1 MECAAAAILICAT
14 GAALA
19 ELAAEILS
27 ICVPAGA
34 AALTVLAAAVLR
46 SLRRARTART
56 APVPVGGPR
65 AVRLA
70 ASTADQ
76 LVRRVSSVRSA
87 AWTSDSPAPRSGGR
101 AQARIRR
108 SSRESTARTSG

>member
-1 MECAAAAILICAT
+1 MAAIMIGAHARATWRASLAAVRAKAYQRAQRGVECAAAAILICAA

-46 SLRRARTART
+46 SLRRARTVRT
-56 APVPVGGPR
+56 RTG
-65 AVRLA
+65 
-70 ASTADQ
+70 T
-76 LVRRVSSVRSA
+76 
-87 AWTSDSPAPRSGGR
+87 GR
-101 AQARIRR
+101 ATRGAAGRQSR
-108 SSRESTARTSG
+108 SIS